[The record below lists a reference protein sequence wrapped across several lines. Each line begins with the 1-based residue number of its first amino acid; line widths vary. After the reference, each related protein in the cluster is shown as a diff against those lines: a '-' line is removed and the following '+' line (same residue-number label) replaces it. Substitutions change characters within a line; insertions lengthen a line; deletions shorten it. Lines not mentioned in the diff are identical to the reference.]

1 MIVLAGPNWL
11 GSPQHL
17 VVGAIFA
24 AAVYWLARRFELPE
38 WGAFVAAVGV
48 VCTAEIVVELLEYP
62 LLYGSNGSAS
72 AYYDTLSDMA
82 SSVVGALVGAALAI
96 PLSRRLAGDAPP

>member
-1 MIVLAGPNWL
+1 MLVGASPDWL

-24 AAVYWLARRFELPE
+24 FVVYRLARGDRFRLPE
-38 WGAFVAAVGV
+38 WSAFLLAVGAV
-48 VCTAEIVVELLEYP
+48 SAAEIVVELLEYP
-62 LLYGSNGSAS
+62 LLYGSDGSAA

-82 SSVVGALVGAALAI
+82 NSIVGAVVGAGLAV
-96 PLSRRLAGDAPP
+96 PLTRRSRSA